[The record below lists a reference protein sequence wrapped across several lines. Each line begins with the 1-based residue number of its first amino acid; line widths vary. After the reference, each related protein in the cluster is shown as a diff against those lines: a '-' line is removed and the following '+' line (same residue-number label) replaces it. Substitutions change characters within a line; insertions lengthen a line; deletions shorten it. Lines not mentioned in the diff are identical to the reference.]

1 MRPGAPRRIALAVVA
16 TWVFAFSA
24 AGAGGPATSEGPA
37 CGLKAEGA
45 AAEAPAVPGLTPWG
59 AVVMALLMLT
69 SSSFAL
75 YAGSVARLKLKIVT
89 RGADRPSD
97 EIPATKEPRRQ
108 APRWPQIQERQSQ
121 LYRQRRT
128 GRRPHSA
135 TSQSKKRRLGAGCR
149 GPLRKT

>member
-1 MRPGAPRRIALAVVA
+1 MHPGPPRRIALALVVA
-16 TWVFAFSA
+16 LVLAVTPALASA
-24 AGAGGPATSEGPA
+24 
-37 CGLKAEGA
+37 GLKAEHLEQGPA
-45 AAEAPAVPGLTPWG
+45 AAEPAVPGLTPWG
-59 AVVMALLMLT
+59 AVVMALIMLT

-75 YAGSVARLKLKIVT
+75 YAGSLARLKHRVVT
-89 RGADRPSD
+89 RAADRPSD
-97 EIPATKEPRRQ
+97 EIAHAIPQPRRQ

-128 GRRPHSA
+128 SKRPHSA